1 MSNRAEKVRYIDSL
15 KGWAILA
22 VIMIHSG
29 AALVP
34 GLIGEI
40 GALGSRGVQLFF
52 VISAFL
58 TWSSLNNRLKR
69 DCGIKDMFQWFGSRL
84 LRLAPLY
91 YLFLCIYLYLIYKG
105 GYPVLGYG
113 EDITISNI
121 ISHVLFLH
129 AFNPYHVNTIIGVA
143 WYIGDLVIMY
153 AITMFLYKCIKKLE
167 DALLWFAGS
176 VAIGYFVCS
185 VLNAAQ
191 LIEDVGIWSS
201 YIWTF
206 SIFVELPCY
215 LLGIVM
221 YYVFQTSTMEQLR
234 GNRKLARIILFSS
247 LYVLFSL
254 ITGYRDIGSR
264 YNMGISNLWLFSI
277 TFVFICISLE
287 MYDNKVINNGVCA
300 ALGRNSYAIYFV
312 HYILICVIQKYK
324 PNIVASPAENW
335 FVKFILITVVS
346 YVIAIILNIVVEKP
360 IHKLLDKLR
369 KKGKAVKR
377 TR

>member
-1 MSNRAEKVRYIDSL
+1 
-15 KGWAILA
+15 
-22 VIMIHSG
+22 
-29 AALVP
+29 
-34 GLIGEI
+34 
-40 GALGSRGVQLFF
+40 
-52 VISAFL
+52 
-58 TWSSLNNRLKR
+58 
-69 DCGIKDMFQWFGSRL
+69 
-84 LRLAPLY
+84 
-91 YLFLCIYLYLIYKG
+91 
-105 GYPVLGYG
+105 
-113 EDITISNI
+113 
-121 ISHVLFLH
+121 
-129 AFNPYHVNTIIGVA
+129 
-143 WYIGDLVIMY
+143 
-153 AITMFLYKCIKKLE
+153 
-167 DALLWFAGS
+167 
-176 VAIGYFVCS
+176 
-185 VLNAAQ
+185 
-191 LIEDVGIWSS
+191 
-201 YIWTF
+201 
-206 SIFVELPCY
+206 
-215 LLGIVM
+215 
-221 YYVFQTSTMEQLR
+221 MEQLR